1 MEEEF
6 KINITEAAS
15 EEIKSIMETHPDM
28 DLCVRL
34 DVSAGGCAGYKYH
47 LGLEECVPEIDDV
60 VLGDDIKILVDSN
73 LLKIVNGSMIDFVK
87 EQNGFKVTN
96 PNMVKGCGCGQSFS
110 IAGDEGG
117 CNSCGGCGSF

>member
-34 DVSAGGCAGYKYH
+34 GVSAGGCAGYKYH

-60 VLGDDIKILVDSN
+60 LLGDDIKILVDSN
-73 LLKIVNGSMIDFVK
+73 LLKM
-87 EQNGFKVTN
+87 
-96 PNMVKGCGCGQSFS
+96 
-110 IAGDEGG
+110 
-117 CNSCGGCGSF
+117 